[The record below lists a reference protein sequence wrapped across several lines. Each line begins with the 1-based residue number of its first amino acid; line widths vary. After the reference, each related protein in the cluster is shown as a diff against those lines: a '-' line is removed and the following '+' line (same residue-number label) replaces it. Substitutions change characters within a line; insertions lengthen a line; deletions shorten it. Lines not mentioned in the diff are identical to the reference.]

1 MSTPKICPLLA
12 VGNPVHMAKCR
23 EDGCAWWSIM
33 SGVCCIASGSDS
45 IQDVA
50 DQITALTISL
60 EELTS
65 KSQALENL
73 QQKGLPGAT
82 NTEQAKGGN
91 QGLPD
96 TDSASTIH
104 ENGGNVK

>member
-1 MSTPKICPLLA
+1 MSIPKICPLLA

-23 EDGCAWWSIM
+23 EDGCAWWDHLAGSF
-33 SGVCCIASGSDS
+33 CIASGADYLRAVSD
-45 IQDVA
+45 
-50 DQITALTISL
+50 SL

-65 KSQALENL
+65 NSHALGYL
-73 QQKGLPGAT
+73 QQKGLPSAT
-82 NTEQAKGGN
+82 NTEQAEGGN